1 MNASASRRLLLRRL
15 ISGGNYSSQ
24 AQLVQDLAA
33 AGHRVTQATV
43 SRDLE
48 ALGATKR
55 SDGNGNVYV
64 LDPGPAAPQLA
75 AEVGEFIVAI
85 DSSGDVV
92 VVHTRAGAAHL
103 VAGAIDAAGFDPI
116 LGTVAGDDTVMV
128 VAAPGQG
135 AMAVGLLEG
144 AKI

>member
-15 ISGGNYSSQ
+15 ISSGSYSSQ
-24 AQLVQDLAA
+24 AQLVEKLAA

-48 ALGATKR
+48 ALGASKR
-55 SDGNGNVYV
+55 SDGNGGVYV
-64 LDPGPAAPQLA
+64 LDPGPPAPQLA
-75 AEVGEFIVAI
+75 AEVGEFVVAIVA
-85 DSSGDVV
+85 SGDVV

-103 VAGAIDAAGFDPI
+103 VAGAIDAAAFEHI

-128 VAAPGQG
+128 VAAPGRG
-135 AMAVGLLEG
+135 ATAAALLEG
-144 AKI
+144 AET